1 MHALA
6 PAEMIG
12 RICIDCYKHDRVV
25 VVVVAVVFVCV
36 LALSNLLHFNGKNR
50 IKLWC
55 NPYNL
60 CCTQEINM
68 DYINWTNSLI

>member
-50 IKLWC
+50 IKL
-55 NPYNL
+55 
-60 CCTQEINM
+60 
-68 DYINWTNSLI
+68 